1 MNLNTLNE
9 FRYEIYRCFTYAGDA
24 LFNLADALL
33 TESQAHSV
41 LELTLSPRFERKW
54 PSLYEA
60 LQTGQ
65 LDQARFEQTLVRYA
79 PRPLAGERL
88 VLAVDAS
95 NIERPFSQT
104 SPDRGWLYKHNLP
117 DCPKPITAGWQFSTV
132 VIVPAQTSSHNY
144 IVSNR
149 RIPTSQTPAQVAAQ
163 QLSELRHYFSTRA
176 LNLGD
181 RYYPTKEFMQ
191 SSSQDYDLLLRLKAN
206 RVFYRAVVKVEG
218 KRGRG
223 APAQHGPRFQCNVP
237 LTHGQPAREWVG
249 TDEKGYQLRVSEW
262 TNLHL
267 REAAALEL
275 SVIRVQR
282 EGASGKVGDPQE
294 SWYVWVGQT
303 ELELAQVWAYYKR
316 RYSIEHGYRFDKQAL
331 LWEKPRLRYP
341 AQFELWTGVV
351 SFVHDQVQLAEGLD
365 LAVLRPWESSRRVP
379 SPQQI
384 RRGLAGIIEG
394 LDNPAR
400 PSKVRGNG
408 RGRAKGSKIRPAIRY
423 KVVKKGVSTPKLRV
437 IRC

>member
-1 MNLNTLNE
+1 MNLNTINE
-9 FRYEIYRCFTYAGDA
+9 FRHEIYDCFNYARDA

-41 LELTLSPRFERKW
+41 VELTLSPLFERKW

-60 LQTGQ
+60 LQMGQ
-65 LDQARFEQTLVRYA
+65 LNRTRFEQTLVRYA
-79 PRPLAGERL
+79 PRPVAGERL

-117 DCPKPITAGWQFSTV
+117 DCNKPVTSGWQFSTV
-132 VIVPAQTSSHNY
+132 VVVPAQTSSHTY

-149 RIPTSQTPAQVAAQ
+149 RIPTSQTPAQVATQ
-163 QLSELRHYFSTRA
+163 QLSELREYFTERP

-191 SSSQDYDLLLRLKAN
+191 NNSTDYDLLLRLKSN
-206 RVFYRAVVKVEG
+206 RVFYRAAVKVEG

-223 APAQHGPRFQCNVP
+223 APAKHGARFQCNAP
-237 LTHGQPAREWVG
+237 HTHGLPDREWVG
-249 TDEKGYQLRVSEW
+249 ADEKDHKLTVSEW
-262 TNLHL
+262 TGLHL
-267 REAAALEL
+267 KEAPELGL

-282 EGASGKVGDPQE
+282 GGASGKARDPKE

-303 ELELAQVWAYYKR
+303 AMELVQTWAYYKR
-316 RYSIEHGYRFDKQAL
+316 RYSIEHGYRFDKQDL

-341 AQFELWTGVV
+341 TQFELWTALV
-351 SFVHDQVQLAEGLD
+351 SVVHDQLQMAQGLG
-365 LAVLRPWESSRRVP
+365 LEVLRPWESSQRVP

-384 RRGLAGIIEG
+384 RRGLAGIIER

-408 RGRAKGSKIRPAIRY
+408 RGRAVGSRVSPSTHY
-423 KVVKKGVSTPKLRV
+423 KVVKKGVSTPNLRA